1 MKTNFSSL
9 LTRQFIRYLGV
20 GGLSFAALT
29 LLACT
34 TLPSMPAS
42 TILIS
47 ASLAFCVGLTTNYLL
62 CLAWV
67 FDFRR
72 MPNRW
77 HEFMVFGAIGFI
89 GLLLN
94 NLLLWLLTEHA
105 GLHYLLS
112 KIVATA
118 TILLFNFSLRR
129 WLLFSPPQAS
139 TTPRGI
145 LP

>member
-1 MKTNFSSL
+1 MKMIFSSL

-20 GGLSFAALT
+20 GGLSFVADFACLYFLT
-29 LLACT
+29 EHVG
-34 TLPSMPAS
+34 
-42 TILIS
+42 IHYLIS
-47 ASLAFCVGLTTNYLL
+47 ASLAFCIGLATSYLL

-77 HEFMVFGAIGFI
+77 HEFMVFSAIGFA

-105 GLHYLLS
+105 GLYYLAS
-112 KIVATA
+112 KMVATA
-118 TILLFNFSLRR
+118 AILFFNFSLRR
-129 WLLFSPPQAS
+129 WLLFSPPQAAA
-139 TTPRGI
+139 TAMEI

>member
-1 MKTNFSSL
+1 MKMIFSSL

-20 GGLSFAALT
+20 GGLSFVADFACLYFLT
-29 LLACT
+29 EHVGIHYLL
-34 TLPSMPAS
+34 
-42 TILIS
+42 S
-47 ASLAFCVGLTTNYLL
+47 ASLAFCIGLATSYLL

-77 HEFMVFGAIGFI
+77 HEFMVFSAIGFA

-105 GLHYLLS
+105 GLYYLAS
-112 KIVATA
+112 KMVATA
-118 TILLFNFSLRR
+118 AILFFNFSLRR
-129 WLLFSPPQAS
+129 WLLFSPPQAAA
-139 TTPRGI
+139 TAMEI

>member
-1 MKTNFSSL
+1 MKMNFSSL
-9 LTRQFIRYLGV
+9 LTRQFVRYLGV
-20 GGLSFAALT
+20 GGLSFAVDFAFLYYLT
-29 LLACT
+29 EYVG
-34 TLPSMPAS
+34 
-42 TILIS
+42 IHYLIS

-77 HEFMVFGAIGFI
+77 HEFMVFSAIGFI

-105 GLHYLLS
+105 GLYYLLS
-112 KIVATA
+112 KIIATA
-118 TILLFNFSLRR
+118 AILFFNFSLRR
-129 WLLFSPPQAS
+129 WLLFSPPQTPA
-139 TTPRGI
+139 TPRGI

>member
-1 MKTNFSSL
+1 MKMIFSSL

-20 GGLSFAALT
+20 GGLSFVADFACLYFLT
-29 LLACT
+29 EHVG
-34 TLPSMPAS
+34 
-42 TILIS
+42 IHYLIS
-47 ASLAFCVGLTTNYLL
+47 ASLAFCVGLATSYLL

-77 HEFMVFGAIGFI
+77 HEFMVFSAIGFA

-105 GLHYLLS
+105 GLYYLIS
-112 KIVATA
+112 KMVAA
-118 TILLFNFSLRR
+118 AAILFFNFSLRR
-129 WLLFSPPQAS
+129 WLLFSPPQAAA
-139 TTPRGI
+139 TAMEI

>member
-1 MKTNFSSL
+1 MKMIFSSL

-20 GGLSFAALT
+20 GGLSFVADFACLYFLT
-29 LLACT
+29 EHVGIHYLL
-34 TLPSMPAS
+34 
-42 TILIS
+42 S
-47 ASLAFCVGLTTNYLL
+47 ASLAFCVGLTINYLL

-77 HEFMVFGAIGFI
+77 HEFMVFSAIGFA

-105 GLHYLLS
+105 GLYYLAS
-112 KIVATA
+112 KMVATA
-118 TILLFNFSLRR
+118 AILFFNFSLRR
-129 WLLFSPPQAS
+129 WLLFSPPQAAA
-139 TTPRGI
+139 TAMEI

>member
-1 MKTNFSSL
+1 MPRFITSL
-9 LTRQFIRYLGV
+9 LSWQFIRYLCV
-20 GGLSFAALT
+20 GGFSFLIDFACLYYLT
-29 LLACT
+29 EHVGWYYLV
-34 TLPSMPAS
+34 
-42 TILIS
+42 S
-47 ASLAFCVGLTTNYLL
+47 ATLAFCVGLTTNYLF

-77 HEFMVFGAIGFI
+77 HEFMVFSAIGLI

-105 GLHYLLS
+105 GLYYLVS

-118 TILLFNFSLRR
+118 AILFFNFSLRR
-129 WLLFSPPQAS
+129 WLLFSPPANVPPLETQ
-139 TTPRGI
+139 P
-145 LP
+145 

>member
-1 MKTNFSSL
+1 MKMIFSSL

-20 GGLSFAALT
+20 GGLSFVADFACLYFLT
-29 LLACT
+29 EHVG
-34 TLPSMPAS
+34 
-42 TILIS
+42 IHYLIS
-47 ASLAFCVGLTTNYLL
+47 ASLSFCIGLATSYLL

-77 HEFMVFGAIGFI
+77 HEFMVFSAIGFA

-105 GLHYLLS
+105 GLYYLAS
-112 KIVATA
+112 KMVATA
-118 TILLFNFSLRR
+118 AILFFNFSLRR
-129 WLLFSPPQAS
+129 WLLFSPPQAAA
-139 TTPRGI
+139 TAMEI